1 MYYYYTSNWLFQLL
15 TDQYSNMSKSNSDKL
30 YQLINALSKPEKRYF
45 KVYTSKQGSDNN
57 NYHVLFDAIDKL
69 SEPDEVK
76 LVKTLK
82 KANFSNALP
91 IAKTRLYNVIL
102 KSLDSYHSNS
112 SIDAQLK
119 KTLHCA
125 EILYKKSLYVQS
137 SRLLKGAKKL
147 AYEHEKHTTLLEIFM
162 WEKLLIEKDN
172 YENLTDDDI
181 LEMMEENAKAIRNIE
196 DYNDLWGIKSRLF
209 NILNRQG
216 KARSTADLERFKA
229 IMDET
234 LVKKKKEDLYYQT
247 TYLYNH
253 IYSAYYFGV
262 GDYKNSYKYLK
273 ANVEHI
279 EKNVERF
286 SEEPNVYFSVLT
298 NIVYIASQVNMYDQV
313 FFYLDKLRA
322 LPSTMDTKG
331 NEDMDIKLFSSTYSI
346 ELTIYFL
353 TGEFDKGVEII
364 PQVENGLILY
374 EHKLNSVRRA
384 FFYFNIAIIYFG
396 ANDYNSSLK
405 WINKLL
411 NDININKSED
421 IYCFAQLVNLL
432 IHIELDSNT
441 LLPYALRSTQRYL
454 STRNRY
460 YKFETTVLEFIGK
473 LLKSTDAQS
482 TKEHYATFVEQLKP
496 LKEDSFEKAAFEY
509 FDFISWAES
518 KLGNKTFAEIKREKA
533 GLKDRL

>member
-1 MYYYYTSNWLFQLL
+1 
-15 TDQYSNMSKSNSDKL
+15 MSKSSSDKL
-30 YQLINALSKPEKRYF
+30 YQLIKALSKPEKRYF
-45 KVYTSKQGSDNN
+45 KVYTSKQSSDNN
-57 NYHVLFDAIDKL
+57 SYHTLFDAIDKL
-69 SEPDEVK
+69 SEPDEEK
-76 LVKTLK
+76 LVKSLK
-82 KANFSNALP
+82 KVGFTNALP

-125 EILYKKSLYVQS
+125 EILYKKSLYMQS
-137 SRLLKGAKKL
+137 FKLLKGAKKL
-147 AYEHEKHTTLLEIFM
+147 AYEHDKHTTLLEIFM

-172 YENLTDDDI
+172 YENLSDDEI
-181 LEMMEENAKAIRNIE
+181 VETMNENAKVIRKIE
-196 DYNDLWGIKSRLF
+196 AYNDLWGIKSRLF

-216 KARSTADLERFKA
+216 KARSREDLLRLKD
-229 IMDET
+229 ILDET
-234 LVKKKKEDLYYQT
+234 LVNRDKEDLYYQT
-247 TYLYNH
+247 EYLYNH

-279 EKNVERF
+279 EANAERF
-286 SEEPNVYFSVLT
+286 NEEPNVYFSVLT
-298 NIVYIASQVNMYDQV
+298 NIVYIASQLNLYDEV
-313 FFYLDKLRA
+313 FMYLDKLRE
-322 LPSTMDTKG
+322 LPKTMDTKG
-331 NEDMDIKLFSSTYSI
+331 NEDMDIKLFSSSYSI
-346 ELTIYFL
+346 ELTIYFI
-353 TGEFDKGVEII
+353 TGEFEKGMEII
-364 PQVENGLILY
+364 PQVENGLMLY

-396 ANDYNSSLK
+396 AEEYNQSLK

-432 IHIELDSNT
+432 IHIELDSST

-460 YKFETTVLEFIGK
+460 YKFESTILDFIGK
-473 LLKSTDAQS
+473 LLKAKNPQK
-482 TKEHYATFVEQLKP
+482 TKEHYETLLENLRP

-518 KLGNKTFAEIKREKA
+518 KVNEKTFAEIKKEKA
-533 GLKDRL
+533 GVREKL

>member
-1 MYYYYTSNWLFQLL
+1 
-15 TDQYSNMSKSNSDKL
+15 MSKSNSDKL

-57 NYHVLFDAIDKL
+57 SYHVLFDAIDKL

-125 EILYKKSLYVQS
+125 EILYKKSLYAQS
-137 SRLLKGAKKL
+137 SKLLKGAKKL

-181 LEMMEENAKAIRNIE
+181 LEMMEENAKAIRKIE
-196 DYNDLWGIKSRLF
+196 AYNDLWGIKSRLF

-216 KARSTADLERFKA
+216 KARSTEDLARFKN
-229 IMDET
+229 ILDGT

-273 ANVEHI
+273 ENVEHI
-279 EKNVERF
+279 EENVERF
-286 SEEPNVYFSVLT
+286 NEEPNVYFSVLT
-298 NIVYIASQVNMYDQV
+298 NIVYIASQLNMYDDV

-364 PQVENGLILY
+364 PQVENGLMLY

-460 YKFETTVLEFIGK
+460 YKFESTVLEFIGK
-473 LLKSTDAQS
+473 LLKSTDAKS
-482 TKEHYATFVEQLKP
+482 TKDHYATFVEQLKP

-518 KLGNKTFAEIKREKA
+518 KLSDKTFAEIKREKA
-533 GLKDRL
+533 GLKERL